1 MTTVEISRPARHGRL
16 HPLLIM
22 LAMMLIA
29 LLLTHLVPAGRFDHR
44 AGQIVPGSYHLIRK
58 VNGLAALFAPTAPA
72 DTDSP
77 ARAAGLVA
85 LFIAIPAGIIRSA
98 GLIVML
104 MFVGGMFGV
113 LRATGA
119 VEAGIDRLLHL
130 IYGNVYLLTVGLM
143 LLLACGAT
151 FLGFISE
158 YVAII
163 PVVLSLGQRLR
174 LPNLFAMAVV
184 VVASMIGWVASVTNP
199 LALTVVQPLAGVPIF
214 SGFLPRL
221 GIFVV
226 TLGAGLA
233 YVLFYLRSLPKID
246 HVPEATRLSPRQFGV
261 LISLL
266 LGGTGLIIGTGIWSW
281 GSAALAAAFVAL
293 AVVLAVLGRV
303 RPGAAADAFLEGMR
317 GMLLAGLMIGLGTST
332 EIILQ
337 SSQILDTIIHGF
349 ANVIQGHAPGVVAEA
364 MMAAEMLFGVLIH
377 SVLPK
382 AAISMPILAPIAHLS
397 GVSGQVIVAA
407 TLVGSGLTNMISPT
421 NGVLLAF
428 LAVSKVGYVEWVRFT
443 GPLFLLLWAIAAA
456 ALFLMTVMGT

>member
-1 MTTVEISRPARHGRL
+1 MTTAGASRPPGHGRL

-22 LAMMLIA
+22 LAMMLVA
-29 LLLTHLVPAGRFDHR
+29 LLLTHLLPAGKFEHH
-44 AGQIVPGSYHLIRK
+44 GEMIVPGSYHLIPK
-58 VNGLAALFAPTAPA
+58 VNGFTALFAPTAPA
-72 DTDSP
+72 ETDSP

-85 LFIAIPAGIIRSA
+85 LLTAIPAGIVRSA

-130 IYGNVYLLTVGLM
+130 ISGNVYLLTIGLM

-174 LPNLFAMAVV
+174 LPNLFGMAIV

-214 SGFLPRL
+214 SGFVPRL
-221 GIFVV
+221 GIFII
-226 TLGAGLA
+226 TFAAGLA
-233 YVLFYLRSLPKID
+233 YVLLYLRRLPKVE
-246 HVPEATRLSPRQFGV
+246 HVPEAIHLTRRQFGV
-261 LISLL
+261 LLSLA
-266 LGGTGLIIGTGIWSW
+266 LGGTALIIDTGIWSW
-281 GSAALAAAFVAL
+281 GSAELAAAFVAL
-293 AVVLAVLGRV
+293 GFVLALVGRL
-303 RPGAAADAFLEGMR
+303 RPGAAADAFLEGMKA
-317 GMLLAGLMIGLGTST
+317 MLLAGLMIGLGTSI
-332 EIILQ
+332 EILLQ

-349 ANVIQGHAPGVVAEA
+349 AVLIQGHARGVVAEA
-364 MMAAEMLFGVLIH
+364 MMAAEMLFGLLIH

-382 AAISMPILAPIAHLS
+382 AAVSMPILAPIARIS
-397 GVSGQVIVAA
+397 GVSGQVIVTT

-428 LAVSKVGYVEWVRFT
+428 LAVSKVGYAEWVRFAA
-443 GPLFLLLWAIAAA
+443 PLFLVLCVIAAVA
-456 ALFLMTVMGT
+456 VYLMTALGA

>member
-1 MTTVEISRPARHGRL
+1 MTLGEASSSPRHGGL

-29 LLLTHLVPAGRFDHR
+29 LLLTHLVPAGKFEHR
-44 AGQIVPGSYHLIRK
+44 GGMIVPGSYQLIPK
-58 VNGLAALFAPTAPA
+58 VNGFTALLASTAPA
-72 DTDSP
+72 ETDSP

-85 LFIAIPAGIIRSA
+85 LFTAIPAGIIKSA
-98 GLIVML
+98 NLIVML

-130 IYGNVYLLTVGLM
+130 ISGNVYLLTIGLM

-158 YVAII
+158 YIAII
-163 PVVLSLGQRLR
+163 PVFLSLGQRLR

-184 VVASMIGWVASVTNP
+184 VVASMIGWIASVTNP

-221 GIFVV
+221 AIFVI
-226 TLGAGLA
+226 TLTVGLT
-233 YVLFYLRSLPKID
+233 YVLLYLRRLPRAD
-246 HVPEATRLSPRQFGV
+246 HVPDAVRLTRRQFSV
-261 LISLL
+261 LMALV
-266 LGGTGLIIGTGIWSW
+266 LGGTGLVIGAGIWSW
-281 GSAALAAAFVAL
+281 DSAELAAAFAAL
-293 AVVLAVLGRV
+293 GLILALMGRLP
-303 RPGAAADAFLEGMR
+303 PGVAADAFLQGMQ
-317 GMLLAGLMIGLGTST
+317 GMLLAGLMIGLGTSM
-332 EIILQ
+332 EILLQ

-349 ANVIQGHAPGVVAEA
+349 AVLIQGHARGVVAEA

-382 AAISMPILAPIAHLS
+382 AAVSMPILAPIAHLS
-397 GVSGQVIVAA
+397 GVSGQVMVTA

-428 LAVSKVGYVEWVRFT
+428 LAVSKVGYVDWVRFAM
-443 GPLFLLLWAIAAA
+443 PLFVMLCGIAAA
-456 ALFLMTVMGT
+456 AVYLMTALGA